1 LLARFPRAAL
11 GAVVVFAATRL
22 VDVGGFRRIARFRRS
37 EAMIALITAVAVL
50 TVGVLYGVLVA
61 VGVWVLDLLYR
72 LARPHD
78 GVLGYVPGVAGMHD
92 VDDYPDARPARV
104 PLRRAAVLRQGRGLP
119 PPGTGHPGHCPGAAM
134 LVPAQCRGE

>member
-1 LLARFPRAAL
+1 MI
-11 GAVVVFAATRL
+11 
-22 VDVGGFRRIARFRRS
+22 DVAGFRRIARFRRS
-37 EAMIALITAVAVL
+37 EAAISVATMIAVL

-61 VGVWVLDLLYR
+61 VALSVLELLHR

-78 GVLGYVPGVAGMHD
+78 GVLGYVPGIAGMHD